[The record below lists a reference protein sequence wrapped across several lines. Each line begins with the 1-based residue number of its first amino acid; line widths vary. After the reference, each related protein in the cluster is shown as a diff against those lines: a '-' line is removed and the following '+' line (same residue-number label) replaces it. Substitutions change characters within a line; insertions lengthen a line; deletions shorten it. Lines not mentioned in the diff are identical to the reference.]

1 MRYHTQHGSGLSC
14 LIAFQLGIIVASLS
28 SLASMQSQV
37 SQHCLTVRTGCR
49 LDLAESIR
57 VPNRGG
63 PRRNPFEAAMAEAE
77 RQEAQ
82 HGPPEELPFTATIL
96 CVGIGGT
103 GKSATIHN
111 LLGRPAPS
119 NFAEGT
125 KKVRFCKSI
134 PAELAY
140 QLWH

>member
-1 MRYHTQHGSGLSC
+1 MFDPAGAASQGIANYHPIIPQLCLLHMLTSGSP
-14 LIAFQLGIIVASLS
+14 
-28 SLASMQSQV
+28 
-37 SQHCLTVRTGCR
+37 HR

-57 VPNRGG
+57 VPNRSG

-96 CVGIGGT
+96 CVGIAGT
-103 GKSATIHN
+103 GKTATINN

-125 KKVRFCKSI
+125 KKVHS
-134 PAELAY
+134 
-140 QLWH
+140 

>member
-1 MRYHTQHGSGLSC
+1 MLSRN
-14 LIAFQLGIIVASLS
+14 LQSSVIHIFYRLSRMIVRLHIAQRVLEKLRVP
-28 SLASMQSQV
+28 
-37 SQHCLTVRTGCR
+37 CR

-63 PRRNPFEAAMAEAE
+63 PRRNPFEVAFAEAE
-77 RQEAQ
+77 RQEAE

-96 CVGIGGT
+96 CIGIAGT
-103 GKSATIHN
+103 GKTATIHN

-125 KKVRFCKSI
+125 KKVGCEVLCLLMSAKQTCLM
-134 PAELAY
+134 AC
-140 QLWH
+140 

>member
-1 MRYHTQHGSGLSC
+1 MHGVTQTLFCYYAEWQFCHL
-14 LIAFQLGIIVASLS
+14 AKWR
-28 SLASMQSQV
+28 ASMPT
-37 SQHCLTVRTGCR
+37 CLSPVCR

-57 VPNRGG
+57 APNRGG

-96 CVGIGGT
+96 CIGIAGT
-103 GKSATIHN
+103 GKTATMN
-111 LLGRPAPS
+111 SLLDRPAPS

-125 KKVRFCKSI
+125 KKVCHARTPSPTFYTVISSALSHEQA
-134 PAELAY
+134 P
-140 QLWH
+140 

>member
-1 MRYHTQHGSGLSC
+1 MPTCLSP
-14 LIAFQLGIIVASLS
+14 V
-28 SLASMQSQV
+28 
-37 SQHCLTVRTGCR
+37 CR

-57 VPNRGG
+57 APNRGG

-96 CVGIGGT
+96 CIGIAGT
-103 GKSATIHN
+103 GKTATIN
-111 LLGRPAPS
+111 SLLDRPAPS

-125 KKVRFCKSI
+125 KKVSTRRRHL
-134 PAELAY
+134 EL
-140 QLWH
+140 LTTSF